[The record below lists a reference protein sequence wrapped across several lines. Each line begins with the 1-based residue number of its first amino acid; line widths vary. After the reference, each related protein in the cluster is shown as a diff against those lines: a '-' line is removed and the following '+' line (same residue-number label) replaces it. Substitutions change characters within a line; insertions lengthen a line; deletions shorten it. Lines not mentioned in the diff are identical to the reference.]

1 MDNFE
6 AKSFW
11 NIFNSPDP
19 VVTLSTISSTI
30 MSSTTTDV
38 STSDEYAPY
47 YANDVEPPSDLHML
61 TSTAAQKLNQ
71 QSLSAHDIRGELW
84 LQFLTV
90 TGLAFAASILIV
102 LIVALTWAAAGSK
115 TAKYIVADSED
126 SSAKNESNPMM
137 SEESV

>member
-11 NIFNSPDP
+11 NIFNAPDP

-30 MSSTTTDV
+30 MSTTTDIV
-38 STSDEYAPY
+38 SDEYTPY
-47 YANDVEPPSDLHML
+47 YANDIEPPSDLQML

-71 QSLSAHDIRGELW
+71 QSMSPHDIRGELW
-84 LQFLTV
+84 IQFLTV

-126 SSAKNESNPMM
+126 SSTKNESNPMIG
-137 SEESV
+137 EEAV